1 MTPARP
7 TRRDFVRATGTALA
21 GLALAPP
28 GVCAQSRFDVV
39 IRGGLVVDGT
49 GLAPYPADIGI
60 VADRIAAIGSIAADQ
75 ARRVIDVAGLHVA
88 PGFIDVHTHSDGD
101 ILIFPTADSRVR
113 QGITTELAG
122 NCGASAALVVGA
134 GAEARRRE
142 YRDAGVEASWTG
154 VASYCDALDKAGI
167 SINQALLV
175 GQGTIRTN
183 TIGNIDRRLT
193 ADELASVV
201 RAVEAGLDEGAFGLS
216 TGLEYT
222 PGRYT
227 PTDEIV
233 AMARAV
239 GQRGGLYASHIRN
252 EETTLLEAVDEAITI
267 GRESGAR
274 VQVSHLKAAGR
285 GNWGKQQG
293 ALDLISSARRDG
305 VEVLADAY
313 PYTAYSTGLTILLSA
328 AALEGGRDEMLARLR
343 DAAWRT
349 RIRREVDEQM
359 ARELGDYALIVIASV
374 RTPANQ
380 GVVGRNIVEIARAW
394 GVDPVD
400 AVLRLIEEE
409 AGSVQIIGHGMS
421 PENVE
426 RVLRHSLVMVGSDGS
441 SMTPVGRA
449 ASTRPHPRSYGA
461 FARILAYYVRDRGIL
476 TLPQAIRKMTS
487 MPADQIGL
495 TDRGRIARGKK
506 ADLVVFD
513 AGRVKDEATFDQPH
527 QYASG
532 MPHVMVNG
540 VLVVEAGRHTG
551 AKPGRALR
559 RL

>member
-1 MTPARP
+1 MTPERP
-7 TRRDFVRATGTALA
+7 GRRDFVRATGTVLA
-21 GLALAPP
+21 GLALAPLA
-28 GVCAQSRFDVV
+28 VRAESRFDTV

-49 GLAPYPADIGI
+49 GLAPFPADIGI
-60 VADRIAAIGSIAADQ
+60 VGDRIAAVGSIAADQ
-75 ARRVIDVAGLHVA
+75 GRRVLDVAGLHVS
-88 PGFIDVHTHSDGD
+88 PGFIDIHTHSDFE
-101 ILIFPTADSRVR
+101 ILLYPTADSRVR
-113 QGITTELAG
+113 QGVTTELAG
-122 NCGASAALVVGA
+122 NCGMSAAPLAGA
-134 GAEARRRE
+134 VAEARRRE
-142 YRDAGVEASWTG
+142 HREAGVEASWTG
-154 VASYCDALDKAGI
+154 VASYCDALDQAGM
-167 SINQALLV
+167 SVNQALLV

-193 ADELASVV
+193 ADELTAVL
-201 RAVEAGLDEGAFGLS
+201 RAVDAGMDEGAFGLS

-233 AMARAV
+233 AMARVV

-267 GRESGAR
+267 GRASGAR

-285 GNWGKQQG
+285 GNRGKQQG
-293 ALDLISSARRDG
+293 ALDLIASARRDG

-313 PYTAYSTGLTILLSA
+313 PYTAYSTTLTILLSA
-328 AALEGGRDEMLARLR
+328 AAQDGGRDQMLARLR
-343 DAAWRT
+343 DAGWRT

-359 ARELGDYALIVIASV
+359 ARELGDYALIVIAAVS
-374 RTPANQ
+374 TPANQ
-380 GVVGRNIVEIARAW
+380 AVVGRNVVEIARAW
-394 GVDPVD
+394 SVEPVD

-426 RVLRHSLVMVGSDGS
+426 RVLGHPLVMVGSDGS
-441 SMTPVGRA
+441 SMAPVGRA

-461 FARILAYYVRDRGIL
+461 FARMLAYYVRDRGTL

-495 TDRGRIARGKK
+495 ADRGRIARGKK

-513 AGRVKDEATFDQPH
+513 AGRVKDEATFEQPH

-532 MPHVMVNG
+532 IPHVMVNG

>member
-1 MTPARP
+1 MTSARP
-7 TRRDFVRATGTALA
+7 TRRAFVRATGTALA

-28 GVCAQSRFDVV
+28 GVRAQSRFDVV

-426 RVLRHSLVMVGSDGS
+426 RVLRHPLVMVGSDGS

-495 TDRGRIARGKK
+495 ADRGRIARGKK

-559 RL
+559 RS